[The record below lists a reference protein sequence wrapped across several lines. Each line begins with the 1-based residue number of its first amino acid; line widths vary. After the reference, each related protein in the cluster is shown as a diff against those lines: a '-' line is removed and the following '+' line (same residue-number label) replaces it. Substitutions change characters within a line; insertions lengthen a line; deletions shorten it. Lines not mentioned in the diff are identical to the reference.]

1 MTKTERKDA
10 RRGILANFQFRIDG
24 NSEEVFNGMTTDVS
38 SEGFGFLTE
47 TIVTE
52 GQTITITKHSLGN
65 FSGRKARV
73 IWVKKKTGCLE
84 VGAELYPVS

>member
-47 TIVTE
+47 TIVSE
-52 GQTITITKHSLGN
+52 GQAITITKHALEN
-65 FSGRKARV
+65 FAGRRAKIIWVNKKARCV
-73 IWVKKKTGCLE
+73 E
-84 VGAELYPVS
+84 AGAQFQSDH